1 MGFIKVGDATP
12 ILKVLSEDELKKEQ
26 EKSKQEQQKNQESLK
41 KIILRDMLLDLHIEG
56 KDF

>member
-26 EKSKQEQQKNQESLK
+26 EKSKQEQQKNQESSK
-41 KIILRDMLLDLHIEG
+41 KDNS
-56 KDF
+56 